1 MEGRQEGR
9 GLKMKRQLWIENG
22 SRFRASWPR
31 GLAGGL
37 LLNEPNINVFWKPGI
52 SAEIVY
58 IGIML

>member
-22 SRFRASWPR
+22 SRFRA
-31 GLAGGL
+31 
-37 LLNEPNINVFWKPGI
+37 NEPNINVFWKPGI